1 MHLIIHRGT
10 NEIGGSCVELI
21 SGNHSL
27 ILDIGMPMVDQN
39 RQELDQTIF
48 IKKPFADLLKEGWLP
63 VVEGL
68 YRDTGR
74 IKGILIS
81 HPHADHFGLLKFV
94 DPSIPVYLGEPTG
107 KIIRLNN
114 IFLPQSITIPNQ
126 FHYKNRVPFKISHF
140 KITPFLNDHSAFD
153 SHHFLIQAEGKRIF
167 YSGDFRSHGRKASLY
182 EHFLKYHPKNID
194 YLILEGTQI
203 GRKETQHQT
212 EVQIEESLVRIFKKS
227 EGINCI
233 YTSGQN
239 IDRLV
244 TIYRACIRSGKT
256 MVVDVY
262 VANVLGALSDHGSIP
277 DPRKGFEN
285 IMVFFPYYLTGKLLN
300 SGYDGMVKPFGI
312 FKARREFINKNP
324 SRYVMIVRPSLLSDL
339 KKMKIDYGNL
349 FYSLWEGYKSKP
361 DTKKFIDELSAR
373 NMKLINLHTSGHAD
387 IQTLKEFVNSLQPR
401 TIIPIHTFYKQEF
414 KKIFSHKV
422 LELEDNEVIEL

>member
-1 MHLIIHRGT
+1 MKLIIHRGT

-21 SGNHSL
+21 SANDSL
-27 ILDIGMPMVDQN
+27 IIDIGMPLVHQN
-39 RQELDQTIF
+39 RQELDQSLFT
-48 IKKPFADLLKEGWLP
+48 KKPFNELLKEGWIP
-63 VVEGL
+63 DVEGL

-114 IFLPQSITIPNQ
+114 IFLPQSIKIPNQ
-126 FHYKNRVPFKISHF
+126 HYYRNRVPFKICHF
-140 KITPFLNDHSAFD
+140 KIIPFLNDHSAFD
-153 SHHFLIQAEGKRIF
+153 SHHFLIEAEGKRIF
-167 YSGDFRSHGRKASLY
+167 YSGDFRSHGRKAALY
-182 EHFLKYHPKNID
+182 QHFLKYPPKDID

-203 GRKETQHQT
+203 GRKEPQHQT
-212 EVQIEESLVRIFKKS
+212 EVQIEESLVQIFRQS

-244 TIYRACIRSGKT
+244 TVYRACIRTGKT

-262 VANVLGALSDHGSIP
+262 VANILGALSDHGSIP

-285 IMVFFPYYLTGKLLN
+285 IKVFFPYYLTRKLLN
-300 SGYDGMVKPFGI
+300 SGYDDMVMSFGI
-312 FKARREFINKNP
+312 FKAKREIINKNP

-339 KKMKIDYGNL
+339 KKMNIDHGNL
-349 FYSLWEGYKSKP
+349 IYSLWEGYKKKY
-361 DTKKFIDELSAR
+361 DTKKFIDALLAR
-373 NMKLINLHTSGHAD
+373 NMKLIDLHTSGHAD
-387 IQTLKEFVNSLQPR
+387 VQILKEFADAIKPKY
-401 TIIPIHTFYKQEF
+401 IIPIHTFCKQEYSS
-414 KKIFSHKV
+414 IFYQPI
-422 LELEDNEVIEL
+422 LELNDNEVMDL

>member
-1 MHLIIHRGT
+1 MQLIIHRGT

-21 SGNHSL
+21 SNNNSL
-27 ILDIGMPMVDQN
+27 IIDIGMPMVDQN

-48 IKKPFADLLKEGWLP
+48 IKKPFTDLLKEGWLP
-63 VVEGL
+63 NVEGL
-68 YRDTGR
+68 YRNTGR
-74 IKGILIS
+74 IKGIMIS

-94 DPSIPVYLGEPTG
+94 DPSIPVYMGEPTG

-126 FHYKNRVPFKISHF
+126 HYYRNRDPFKISHF

-153 SHHFLIQAEGKRIF
+153 SHHFLIEAEGKRIF
-167 YSGDFRSHGRKASLY
+167 YSGDFRSHGRKAALY
-182 EHFLKYHPKNID
+182 QNFLKHPPKNID

-203 GRKETQHQT
+203 GRKEPQHQT
-212 EVQIEESLVRIFKKS
+212 EVQIEESLVQIFRQS

-244 TIYRACIRSGKT
+244 TVYRACIRSGKT

-285 IMVFFPYYLTGKLLN
+285 IKVFFPYYLTGKLLK
-300 SGYDGMVKPFGI
+300 SGYDDMVRPFGV
-312 FKARREFINKNP
+312 FKAKREFINKNP

-339 KKMKIDYGNL
+339 KKMNIDCGNL
-349 FYSLWEGYKSKP
+349 IYSLWEGYKQKP
-361 DTKKFIDELSAR
+361 DTKNFIDSLLAR
-373 NMKLINLHTSGHAD
+373 NMKLIDLHTSGHAD
-387 IQTLKEFVNSLQPR
+387 VQTLKEFADAIKPGY
-401 TIIPIHTFYKQEF
+401 IIPIHTFF
-414 KKIFSHKV
+414 KHEYTSIFYQTI
-422 LELEDNEVIEL
+422 LELNDNEVMDF